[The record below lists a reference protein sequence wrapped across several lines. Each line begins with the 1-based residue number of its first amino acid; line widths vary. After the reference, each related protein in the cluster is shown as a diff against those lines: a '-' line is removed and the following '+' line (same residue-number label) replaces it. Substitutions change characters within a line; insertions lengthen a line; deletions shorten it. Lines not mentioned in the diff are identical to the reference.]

1 MCLVGSHRFG
11 HFEHIDTSSHLGLDE
26 SWSFDDAVAI
36 DGKAGDAIFF
46 HIHTVHGSTPN
57 RSNRSRAT
65 FINRYTTC
73 DDYQAY
79 FATDTKMRE
88 IAKAEYEAN
97 LLKGILPI
105 KERNVVVGG
114 RRKYDGNIRSKI
126 DASVNH

>member
-1 MCLVGSHRFG
+1 MPC
-11 HFEHIDTSSHLGLDE
+11 
-26 SWSFDDAVAI
+26 
-36 DGKAGDAIFF
+36 
-46 HIHTVHGSTPN
+46 
-57 RSNRSRAT
+57 RAT

-97 LLKGILPI
+97 LLQGILPI
-105 KERNVVVGG
+105 KERNVVVRG
-114 RRKYDGNIRSKI
+114 RRKYDGNISWKI